1 MSMTAGRS
9 AVLLVAL
16 AAAGAANAASAVFY
30 DTATGAY
37 GYSMNQRTVS
47 AAVQQAL
54 SYCVQRSPNCASQAS
69 TAAPGFSAVYTGTRA
84 VGFALSEK
92 EEGAAQRKAEAM
104 CRRQAQDCV
113 LALVW
118 RETPPPTPDVPAH
131 VAVLQ
136 QRAASAAAAEAA
148 ANADAEAA
156 ANAAAKAAAASKST
170 E

>member
-30 DTATGAY
+30 DTTTGAY

-118 RETPPPTPDVPAH
+118 RETPSPPNVPAH

-136 QRAASAAAAEAA
+136 QRAASAAAAVAA
-148 ANADAEAA
+148 ANAAAE
-156 ANAAAKAAAASKST
+156 AAAKAAAASSSA